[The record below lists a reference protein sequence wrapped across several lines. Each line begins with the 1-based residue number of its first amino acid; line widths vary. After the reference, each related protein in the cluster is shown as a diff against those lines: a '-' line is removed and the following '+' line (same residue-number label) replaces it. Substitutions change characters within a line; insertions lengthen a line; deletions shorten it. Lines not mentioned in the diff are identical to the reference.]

1 MEKIIC
7 GIQQIG
13 IGVANNY
20 KAWNWYIKAFGVDV
34 RVFEDDTV
42 AELMLPYTGGQPQK
56 RHASLAIN
64 MQGGGGFEIWQ
75 YSGRTPLAPSFDVT
89 LGDLGIFAAKIKC
102 FDATKAYH
110 HLKSQGIEPLGDVHS
125 GPDGKLHF
133 FVKDP
138 FGNHFQV
145 IESNSWFNNLDK
157 PTGGTYGAVIGVSDI
172 DKSLV
177 VYQKI
182 LGYDKIVFDGVD
194 SFNDLKDLPG
204 GTRQMRRVVLT
215 HSSPRKGALSELIGD
230 SQIEL
235 VQLVGDK
242 ANKIFE
248 NRFWGDLGFI
258 HLCFDVKHM
267 SALEKECNEAGF
279 PFTVNS
285 NVKHNTNGSFD
296 MGEAAGH
303 FTYIEDPDGT
313 LIEFVE
319 THKIPI
325 MKNLGLFISLDKRDP
340 EKRLPRWMLKLLGLK
355 KVKGL

>member
-1 MEKIIC
+1 
-7 GIQQIG
+7 
-13 IGVANNY
+13 
-20 KAWNWYIKAFGVDV
+20 
-34 RVFEDDTV
+34 
-42 AELMLPYTGGQPQK
+42 
-56 RHASLAIN
+56 
-64 MQGGGGFEIWQ
+64 
-75 YSGRTPLAPSFDVT
+75 
-89 LGDLGIFAAKIKC
+89 
-102 FDATKAYH
+102 
-110 HLKSQGIEPLGDVHS
+110 
-125 GPDGKLHF
+125 
-133 FVKDP
+133 
-138 FGNHFQV
+138 
-145 IESNSWFNNLDK
+145 
-157 PTGGTYGAVIGVSDI
+157 
-172 DKSLV
+172 
-177 VYQKI
+177 

-235 VQLVGDK
+235 VQLVDDK

-285 NVKHNTNGSFD
+285 NVKHNANGSFD

-325 MKNLGLFISLDKRDP
+325 MKKLGLFINLDKRDP